1 MLNFAPLLF
10 QSATQQACTG
20 LCQVMLSPYT
30 AWFPVAIVITL
41 LIMSILAVIYALSP
55 LVGRNDLRVWVK
67 AKLYDELSSIVLI
80 MIFMAFAAMLTSVP
94 VLGAFQSAGL
104 APSDCASAITSHSGA
119 AVGYNN
125 LYFLSE
131 CDLWSYNK
139 DIVQLTYISYW
150 VGMLVSVTPAF
161 SQTLPPGSQ
170 INVTVSLNLLPI
182 EPVFHYMVPLL
193 NSLYIFYIL
202 VQVQYLLIGASGLIF
217 GVLMVVGL
225 VARSFG
231 VTRTFGGAMIAFAL
245 GIGFVYPLMTSIS
258 YGFLDNTI
266 NVAGN
271 NLLCNF
277 GVGNNAQGHACVG
290 VFIGGVMLFVGYLFG
305 NMFTGGTLAIVT
317 SFAGGAAG
325 FLFVWHLAQQLLI
338 YGALVSIG
346 LTFIPLMNITVVDT
360 FIVDFSRSVG
370 ERMDFIS
377 LLTRIM

>member
-1 MLNFAPLLF
+1 
-10 QSATQQACTG
+10 
-20 LCQVMLSPYT
+20 
-30 AWFPVAIVITL
+30 
-41 LIMSILAVIYALSP
+41 
-55 LVGRNDLRVWVK
+55 
-67 AKLYDELSSIVLI
+67 
-80 MIFMAFAAMLTSVP
+80 
-94 VLGAFQSAGL
+94 
-104 APSDCASAITSHSGA
+104 
-119 AVGYNN
+119 
-125 LYFLSE
+125 
-131 CDLWSYNK
+131 
-139 DIVQLTYISYW
+139 
-150 VGMLVSVTPAF
+150 MLVSVTPAF